1 MTTPMA
7 LRALYGPLPFYLVF
21 LAIEAFKVIINV
33 KTINVIWFI
42 KVSKVIS
49 VFKIIFQV
57 TFFQVTCSVFTAFAN
72 FSAALQLLFILDFRW
87 TGDDLINGTSP

>member
-7 LRALYGPLPFYLVF
+7 LRTLYGPLPFYLVF
-21 LAIEAFKVIINV
+21 LAIEAFKVVINV

-49 VFKIIFQV
+49 VFKIIFQM
-57 TFFQVTCSVFTAFAN
+57 TFFS
-72 FSAALQLLFILDFRW
+72 SSGDLFFLFR
-87 TGDDLINGTSP
+87 

>member
-1 MTTPMA
+1 MATNPPLFVICQILQLNALFLALLSMTTPMA

-21 LAIEAFKVIINV
+21 LAIVAFKVIINV

-57 TFFQVTCSVFTAFAN
+57 TFFS
-72 FSAALQLLFILDFRW
+72 SSGDLFFLFR
-87 TGDDLINGTSP
+87 

>member
-7 LRALYGPLPFYLVF
+7 LRALYGPLPFCLVF

-57 TFFQVTCSVFTAFAN
+57 TFFLLHVTF
-72 FSAALQLLFILDFRW
+72 FSFSCDLFFLFR
-87 TGDDLINGTSP
+87 